1 MSKGG
6 GAKVYFVLYL
16 AVVLELLIII
26 VERDEAEEHLHA
38 KQKEA
43 MKIVQ
48 SILSQLQ
55 TGSGTEGINTRP
67 QDEISFAPDG
77 ISEADLGVKIKSSRK
92 YIVEVGVTNVASELK
107 QREGEEPKEFRER
120 IEKMTEL
127 ANVTEL
133 EYSVFECKDN
143 DPNNCP
149 IFPTD
154 DEIVDKGGI
163 NKLSIGSDLTK
174 DGKNWKL
181 LTKAKLEIDEEATA
195 HNVTSNMANIS
206 KSTLE
211 PTYKAAK
218 FEGSEFR
225 PTADMLPGEQTFYY
239 STDETKKSADAKGS
253 RGIDKRSFVVNFQPS
268 KGGPGQTSWYKL
280 YFTSKT
286 NKILG
291 VKKLKGDN
299 EVNLDDSES
308 KVNIGTVQLKTKDLK
323 KVMSEIERDVQAS
336 LPPEVLY
343 EEFKKKQD
351 VQLFDKALQNAE
363 SEAKK
368 TDAEKANKIKLYG
381 YIVKLLVP
389 GLSAS
394 FEQNKG
400 SIQFNVRVV
409 MPKSQK
415 KESEASIPTDF
426 YCFDELAP
434 SVKYSISPYL
444 KNGSNVKVE
453 IFSKPNNF
461 DKDDIKQLPN
471 LTSPI
476 STVTHN
482 NGQPL
487 PGFTENAAASFVG
500 IADKT
505 LSPGEYVVRVT
516 NTANGST
523 RMAASY
529 LTVFPTRNKKS
540 NDDLAGK
547 LKVTV
552 MYGSD
557 LNFAYEPTSGKKIS
571 GDQFE
576 VRLSKFNNNKSESI
590 VPSKS
595 GYFLAKGINDVDYYF
610 DNKFSKYGVE
620 IVWKDPNNGRI
631 CTIFPYLE
639 GDISQ
644 SPPKISTGYKMEIAG
659 IRKNTA
665 EIEVTGLR
673 VQIPALGSPK
683 GSKQMPAKGDIKIEI
698 KAKSE
703 GLEITDDVSYSL
715 SDISPDGFADL
726 NLTFSVAGKPDKY
739 KQVSGEVTL
748 DILSSIINKFTQNKK
763 VSGVAKAPI
772 TIQVTYKAK

>member
-38 KQKEA
+38 KQKET

-92 YIVEVGVTNVASELK
+92 YIVEVGVTNVSAELK
-107 QREGEEPKEFRER
+107 QREGEEPKEFLER

-133 EYSVFECKDN
+133 EYAVFECKDN

-154 DEIVDKGGI
+154 EEIAEKGGVA
-163 NKLSIGSDLTK
+163 KLGIGSDLTK

-195 HNVTSNMANIS
+195 HNVTSNMAEVS

-211 PTYKAAK
+211 PTYKPAK

-239 STDETKKSADAKGS
+239 STEETKKSAEAKGS

-299 EVNLDDSES
+299 EVNLDDEES

-323 KVMSEIERDVQAS
+323 KVMTEIEREVQAS

-351 VQLFDKALQNAE
+351 VLLFDKALQKAE
-363 SEAKK
+363 FEAKK

-394 FEQNKG
+394 FDQNKG

-409 MPKSQK
+409 MPKSQIVK
-415 KESEASIPTDF
+415 PTASTFAEYVAFDNLPPTINF
-426 YCFDELAP
+426 
-434 SVKYSISPYL
+434 SVAPYL
-444 KNGSNVKVE
+444 PERKPTVEIKDESGKVVESITEIKLKTQNPVKNEKADYVALASRALQGNQTYTIVVSYSTGSGGTTKEEKPLFVFKAKEADGDALNLIEPKYGEPLSYILKHRSTAKINQGSFRYYMSTDLQPAGQFLSEVKNFTFPETAKKVIARVAWYDADRNKEVDVYEKDFLIKLPNIQDLGRLSPSNVKQTE
-453 IFSKPNNF
+453 TTAGIS
-461 DKDDIKQLPN
+461 IN
-471 LTSPI
+471 L
-476 STVTHN
+476 STTARVA
-482 NGQPL
+482 P
-487 PGFTENAAASFVG
+487 
-500 IADKT
+500 
-505 LSPGEYVVRVT
+505 LSPGKYPDVEVNVLYQKGKMSKG
-516 NTANGST
+516 NLAN
-523 RMAASY
+523 
-529 LTVFPTRNKKS
+529 FKNK
-540 NDDLAGK
+540 
-547 LKVTV
+547 T
-552 MYGSD
+552 
-557 LNFAYEPTSGKKIS
+557 
-571 GDQFE
+571 
-576 VRLSKFNNNKSESI
+576 
-590 VPSKS
+590 
-595 GYFLAKGINDVDYYF
+595 
-610 DNKFSKYGVE
+610 
-620 IVWKDPNNGRI
+620 
-631 CTIFPYLE
+631 
-639 GDISQ
+639 
-644 SPPKISTGYKMEIAG
+644 
-659 IRKNTA
+659 
-665 EIEVTGLR
+665 
-673 VQIPALGSPK
+673 
-683 GSKQMPAKGDIKIEI
+683 
-698 KAKSE
+698 
-703 GLEITDDVSYSL
+703 
-715 SDISPDGFADL
+715 L
-726 NLTFSVAGKPDKY
+726 NLTPNSEGIVAINFKDFIAGNPDSESNTLRGDFTINLVIKSKHPKFESVKSSDKATSFLI
-739 KQVSGEVTL
+739 KF
-748 DILSSIINKFTQNKK
+748 NKNFDE
-763 VSGVAKAPI
+763 
-772 TIQVTYKAK
+772 

>member
-26 VERDEAEEHLHA
+26 VERDEAEEHLSA
-38 KQKEA
+38 KQKET

-92 YIVEVGVTNVASELK
+92 YIVEVGVTNVSAELK
-107 QREGEEPKEFRER
+107 QREGEEPKEFLER

-133 EYSVFECKDN
+133 EYAVFECKDN

-154 DEIVDKGGI
+154 EEIAEKGGVG
-163 NKLSIGSDLTK
+163 KLGIGSDLTK
-174 DGKNWKL
+174 EGKNWKL

-195 HNVTSNMANIS
+195 KNVTSNMAEVS

-211 PTYKAAK
+211 PTYKPAK

-239 STDETKKSADAKGS
+239 STEETKKSADAKGS

-299 EVNLDDSES
+299 EVNLDDEES

-323 KVMSEIERDVQAS
+323 KVMTEIEREVQAS
-336 LPPEVLY
+336 LPADVLY

-351 VQLFDKALQNAE
+351 VQLFDKALQKAE
-363 SEAKK
+363 FEAKK

-394 FEQNKG
+394 FDQNKG

-409 MPKSQK
+409 MPKSQIVK
-415 KESEASIPTDF
+415 PNTYVSDEYVAFDNLPPTVNFTIAPYLPERKPSVEIQDESGKVLESISEVKLKTQNPVKNEKAQYVALSGRNYTGNQSYKVVVSYSTGSGGTVKEERPLFVFKAKESDGDAQNMIEPRYGEPLSYVLKHRSTAKINQGSFRYYMSTDLQPAGQF
-426 YCFDELAP
+426 LSE
-434 SVKYSISPYL
+434 VKNFTFPETAKKVIARVAWYDADRNKEVDVYEKDFLIKLPNIQDLGRLSP
-444 KNGSNVKVE
+444 SNVKQTE
-453 IFSKPNNF
+453 TTAGIS
-461 DKDDIKQLPN
+461 IN
-471 LTSPI
+471 L
-476 STVTHN
+476 STTARVA
-482 NGQPL
+482 P
-487 PGFTENAAASFVG
+487 
-500 IADKT
+500 
-505 LSPGEYVVRVT
+505 LSPGKYPDVEVNVLYQKGKMSKG
-516 NTANGST
+516 NLAN
-523 RMAASY
+523 
-529 LTVFPTRNKKS
+529 FKNK
-540 NDDLAGK
+540 
-547 LKVTV
+547 T
-552 MYGSD
+552 
-557 LNFAYEPTSGKKIS
+557 
-571 GDQFE
+571 
-576 VRLSKFNNNKSESI
+576 
-590 VPSKS
+590 
-595 GYFLAKGINDVDYYF
+595 
-610 DNKFSKYGVE
+610 
-620 IVWKDPNNGRI
+620 
-631 CTIFPYLE
+631 
-639 GDISQ
+639 
-644 SPPKISTGYKMEIAG
+644 
-659 IRKNTA
+659 
-665 EIEVTGLR
+665 
-673 VQIPALGSPK
+673 
-683 GSKQMPAKGDIKIEI
+683 
-698 KAKSE
+698 
-703 GLEITDDVSYSL
+703 
-715 SDISPDGFADL
+715 L
-726 NLTFSVAGKPDKY
+726 NLTPNSEGIVAINFKDFIAGNPDSESNTLRGDFTINLVIKSKHPKFESVKSSDKATSFLI
-739 KQVSGEVTL
+739 KF
-748 DILSSIINKFTQNKK
+748 NKNFDE
-763 VSGVAKAPI
+763 
-772 TIQVTYKAK
+772 

>member
-409 MPKSQK
+409 MPKSQIVK
-415 KESEASIPTDF
+415 PTTNVKDEYVAFDNLPASIDF
-426 YCFDELAP
+426 T
-434 SVKYSISPYL
+434 VSPYMPERKPMVEILDESGKLIETISDVKL
-444 KNGSNVKVE
+444 KTQNPVKNEKVEFVAFSSRNLQGNQTYKIVVTYTTGSGGATKEEKPLFVFKAKEADGDALNVIEPKYGESFNYTLKHRSTAKINQGSYRYYMSTDLNPAGQYLSEVKNYSFPANAKKVIARVAWFDSERNKEVDVYEKDFLIKLPNIQDLGRLSPSNVKQTE
-453 IFSKPNNF
+453 
-461 DKDDIKQLPN
+461 
-471 LTSPI
+471 TTAGI
-476 STVTHN
+476 SISLSTTARVA
-482 NGQPL
+482 PL
-487 PGFTENAAASFVG
+487 S
-500 IADKT
+500 
-505 LSPGEYVVRVT
+505 
-516 NTANGST
+516 
-523 RMAASY
+523 
-529 LTVFPTRNKKS
+529 
-540 NDDLAGK
+540 
-547 LKVTV
+547 
-552 MYGSD
+552 
-557 LNFAYEPTSGKKIS
+557 SGKYP
-571 GDQFE
+571 DVE
-576 VRLSKFNNNKSESI
+576 VNVLYQKGKMSKGNLANFKNK
-590 VPSKS
+590 
-595 GYFLAKGINDVDYYF
+595 
-610 DNKFSKYGVE
+610 
-620 IVWKDPNNGRI
+620 
-631 CTIFPYLE
+631 T
-639 GDISQ
+639 
-644 SPPKISTGYKMEIAG
+644 
-659 IRKNTA
+659 
-665 EIEVTGLR
+665 
-673 VQIPALGSPK
+673 
-683 GSKQMPAKGDIKIEI
+683 
-698 KAKSE
+698 
-703 GLEITDDVSYSL
+703 
-715 SDISPDGFADL
+715 L
-726 NLTFSVAGKPDKY
+726 NLTPNSEGIVAINFKDFISGNPD
-739 KQVSGEVTL
+739 SESNTL
-748 DILSSIINKFTQNKK
+748 RGDFTINLVIKSKHPTFEGVKSSDKATSFLIKFNKNFDE
-763 VSGVAKAPI
+763 
-772 TIQVTYKAK
+772 